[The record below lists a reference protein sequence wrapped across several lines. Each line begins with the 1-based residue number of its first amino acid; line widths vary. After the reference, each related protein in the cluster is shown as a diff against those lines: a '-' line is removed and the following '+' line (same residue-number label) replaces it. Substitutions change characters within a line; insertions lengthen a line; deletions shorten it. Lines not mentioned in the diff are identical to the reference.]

1 MSIRKPLIIEFTGT
15 PNSGKTT
22 LLKILPGVF
31 STMGISVEVM
41 QEDAEIVPKTIPKK
55 TWIRNMWITL
65 GQLQSL
71 LEASISTSDIIFL
84 DRGYF
89 DALFWA
95 KFLLVQGVCSQ
106 RESDSLLR
114 ILNEM
119 NQTFQ
124 IKPDVLF
131 LFDVSIEESLKRRA
145 TQSNEEVTMSTDSF
159 LQLYK
164 NQLSE
169 FASTVSVP
177 TFSFDTTDL
186 SIIQMQEIVVSKVLE
201 LLP

>member
-1 MSIRKPLIIEFTGT
+1 MNMRKPLIIEFTGT

-22 LLKILPGVF
+22 LLKILPEVF
-31 STMGISVEVM
+31 STMGINVEVM
-41 QEDAEIVPKTIPKK
+41 QEDAELVPRTIPKK

-65 GQLQSL
+65 GQMQSL
-71 LEASISTSDIIFL
+71 LEASVSTADIIFL

-95 KFLLVQGVCSQ
+95 KFLLVQDICSQ
-106 RESDSLLR
+106 SESDSLLR

-119 NQTFQ
+119 EQTFQ
-124 IKPDVLF
+124 ITPDYLF

-145 TQSNEEVTMSTDSF
+145 TQSNESVTMSTDSF

-164 NQLSE
+164 EQLSV
-169 FASTVSVP
+169 FSSTVSVP
-177 TFSFDTTDL
+177 IYYFDTTSL
-186 SIIQMQEIVVSKVLE
+186 SMIEMQKAVVEQVLKIMQ
-201 LLP
+201 